1 MTADW
6 AMVWI
11 TLVYV
16 IATIFICFANLRSA
30 KATRE
35 QLAESKRQYD
45 EENRAFITFA
55 FIYENRAFYGM
66 RFTNNGKRVAKHTRF
81 NFREEFIDSL
91 TNDSFR
97 KSIRSLSG
105 KECLLGIGQSYDI
118 FFGGSEFRENSN
130 KLPIE
135 GTILYSDEF
144 DNYEEEFFIDFNN
157 YPPIFTVETGAEKI
171 YKELK
176 KQTAQME
183 RIRLELRK
191 LNQVEKQEEENA

>member
-66 RFTNNGKRVAKHTRF
+66 RFTNNGKRVAKHIRF

>member
-66 RFTNNGKRVAKHTRF
+66 RFTNNGKRVAKHIRF

-157 YPPIFTVETGAEKI
+157 YPPIFTIETGAEKI